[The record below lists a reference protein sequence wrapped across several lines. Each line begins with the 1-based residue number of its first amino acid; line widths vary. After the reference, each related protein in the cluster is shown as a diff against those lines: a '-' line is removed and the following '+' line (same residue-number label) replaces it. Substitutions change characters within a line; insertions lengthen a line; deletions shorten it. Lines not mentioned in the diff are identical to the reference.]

1 MTEGTQAKAM
11 RLPVAGKVGMTGNLY
26 ALKTLLPENMEQLS
40 QTKLESFANAFSKA
54 RIAVIGDLM
63 LDRYLF
69 GTVSR
74 FSPEAP
80 VPILD
85 IHRDEWRL
93 GGAANVANNIHTL
106 SATAILIGVVG
117 DDSKGMRIRRMLKDI
132 GLSADGII
140 SDPDRPTTIKTRVIA
155 ANQQMLRVDHE
166 KKHYLSAEIEEKV
179 FSYVDSLMDDLDA
192 IIFEDYN
199 KGVLS
204 PKLIR
209 RITALAEEKGIPVF
223 VDPKH
228 DNFFEYKKAT
238 VFKPNRKEME
248 DALRMKFDGDG
259 KLQEAGFKLL
269 EMLEAENILLTL
281 SDKGM
286 LLFERGEKEPYSI
299 PTRAQQ
305 VADVSGAGDTVIAT
319 LAVASAC
326 GATIREAATMANRAA
341 GIVIEEL
348 GIVPIY
354 KEQLFNALV
363 EDLENVR

>member
-1 MTEGTQAKAM
+1 MDH
-11 RLPVAGKVGMTGNLY
+11 
-26 ALKTLLPENMEQLS
+26 LS
-40 QTKLESFANAFSKA
+40 QTKLESLSHAFSKA

-85 IHRDEWRL
+85 INRDELRL

-106 SATAILIGVVG
+106 SATAILIGIVG
-117 DDSKGMRIRRMLKDI
+117 DDSKGERVRKMLDTI
-132 GLSADGII
+132 GLSSDGII
-140 SDPDRPTTIKTRVIA
+140 TAHDRPTTIKTRVIA
-155 ANQQMLRVDHE
+155 GSQQMLRVDHE
-166 KKHYLSAEIEEKV
+166 KKHPVSADTEEMLFTFLESRIEEI
-179 FSYVDSLMDDLDA
+179 DG
-192 IIFEDYN
+192 IILEDYN
-199 KGVLS
+199 KGVFS
-204 PKLIR
+204 AKLIR
-209 RITALAEEKGIPVF
+209 RISALAEIKGIPIF

-228 DNFFEYKKAT
+228 DNFFEFKQAK
-238 VFKPNRKEME
+238 VFKPNREEME
-248 DALRMKFDGDG
+248 DALKISFDTDE
-259 KLQEAGFKLL
+259 KLHAAGFKLL
-269 EMLEAENILLTL
+269 EMLSAENILLTL
-281 SDKGM
+281 SEKGM
-286 LLFERGEKEPYSI
+286 LLFERGEKEPFAI
-299 PTRAQQ
+299 PTRAQE

-354 KEQLFNALV
+354 REQLFDALMA
-363 EDLENVR
+363 DLEEVG

>member
-1 MTEGTQAKAM
+1 ME
-11 RLPVAGKVGMTGNLY
+11 NL
-26 ALKTLLPENMEQLS
+26 S
-40 QTKLESFANAFSKA
+40 HTKLESLANAFPKA

-106 SATAILIGVVG
+106 SGTALLIGVVG
-117 DDSKGMRIRRMLKDI
+117 DDSKGMRIRRMLEEI
-132 GLSADGII
+132 GLSSDGII
-140 SDPDRPTTIKTRVIA
+140 TDSERPTTIKTRVIA
-155 ANQQMLRVDHE
+155 ASQQMLRVDHE
-166 KKHYLSAEIEEKV
+166 KKHYLSSETEDKV
-179 FSYVDSLMDDLDA
+179 FSYLESESENLDG

-204 PKLIR
+204 AKLIR
-209 RITALAEEKGIPVF
+209 RITSLASDKGIPIF

-248 DALRMKFDGDG
+248 DALGL
-259 KLQEAGFKLL
+259 KLSSEKKIIDAGFKLL
-269 EMLEAENILLTL
+269 EMLQAENILLTL
-281 SDKGM
+281 SEKGM
-286 LLFERGEKEPYSI
+286 LLFERGEKTPYSI
-299 PTRAQQ
+299 PTRARE

-319 LAVASAC
+319 LAVARAC
-326 GATIREAATMANRAA
+326 GATVREAAMMANRAA
-341 GIVIEEL
+341 GLVIEEL

-354 KEQLFNALV
+354 KEQLFSALV
-363 EDLENVR
+363 EDLENV

>member
-1 MTEGTQAKAM
+1 
-11 RLPVAGKVGMTGNLY
+11 
-26 ALKTLLPENMEQLS
+26 MEQLT
-40 QTKLESFANAFSKA
+40 QTKLESLSNAFSRA

-74 FSPEAP
+74 MSPEAP

-85 IHRDEWRL
+85 IHNDEWRL
-93 GGAANVANNIHTL
+93 GGAANVANNIHAL
-106 SATAILIGVVG
+106 GAEALLVGVVG
-117 DDSKGMRIRRMLKDI
+117 DDSKGSRVRNMLSEL
-132 GLSADGII
+132 GLSSEGII
-140 SDPDRPTTIKTRVIA
+140 SDPDRPTTIKTRVVA
-155 ANQQMLRVDHE
+155 ASQQMLRVDHE
-166 KKHYLSAEIEEKV
+166 MKHNISATTE
-179 FSYVDSLMDDLDA
+179 DA
-192 IIFEDYN
+192 IFSLIESRGESLDGIILEDYN

-209 RITALAEEKGIPVF
+209 RLIEFAGKKGIPVF

-228 DNFFEYKKAT
+228 DNFFEYKT
-238 VFKPNRKEME
+238 VSVFKPNRKEME
-248 DALRMKFDGDG
+248 DALGIRFDTDA
-259 KLQEAGFKLL
+259 KLQLAGSKLL
-269 EMLEAENILLTL
+269 EMLDAENILLTL

-286 LLFERGEKEPYSI
+286 LLFERGEKEPFSI

-319 LAVASAC
+319 LAVAKAC
-326 GATIREAATMANRAA
+326 GATVREAATIANRAA

-354 KEQLFNALV
+354 KEKLFEALM
-363 EDLENVR
+363 EDLEEAG

>member
-1 MTEGTQAKAM
+1 
-11 RLPVAGKVGMTGNLY
+11 
-26 ALKTLLPENMEQLS
+26 MEHLS
-40 QTKLESFANAFSKA
+40 QTKLESLVNAFPKA

-106 SATAILIGVVG
+106 SATALLVGVVG
-117 DDSKGMRIRRMLKDI
+117 DDSKGSRIKKMLKET
-132 GLSADGII
+132 GLSSDGII
-140 SDPDRPTTIKTRVIA
+140 ADPDRPTTIKTRVIA
-155 ANQQMLRVDHE
+155 ASQQMLRVDHE
-166 KKHYLSAEIEEKV
+166 RKHYINTETEDKV
-179 FSYVDSLMDDLDA
+179 FNYIESQIENLDA

-209 RITALAEEKGIPVF
+209 RITTIAASKGIPIF

-228 DNFFEYKKAT
+228 DNFFEYKKST

-248 DALRMKFDGDG
+248 DALGLHFDGDG

-269 EMLEAENILLTL
+269 DMLEAENILLTL

-286 LLFERGEKEPYSI
+286 LLFERGEKKPFSI

-354 KEQLFNALV
+354 REQLFDALV
-363 EDLENVR
+363 EDLENV

>member
-1 MTEGTQAKAM
+1 MDH
-11 RLPVAGKVGMTGNLY
+11 
-26 ALKTLLPENMEQLS
+26 LS
-40 QTKLESFANAFSKA
+40 QTKLESLSKAFSKA

-69 GTVSR
+69 GSVSR

-85 IHRDEWRL
+85 IHRDELRL

-106 SATAILIGVVG
+106 SATALLIGVVG
-117 DDSKGMRIRRMLKDI
+117 DDSKGERVRKMLSDI
-132 GLSADGII
+132 GLSSDGII
-140 SDPDRPTTIKTRVIA
+140 TAHDRPTTIKTRVIA
-155 ANQQMLRVDHE
+155 GSQQMLRVDHE
-166 KKHYLSAEIEEKV
+166 KKHPINSETEEKL
-179 FSYVDSLMDDLDA
+179 FTFLESRIEKIDG
-192 IIFEDYN
+192 IILEDYN

-204 PKLIR
+204 AKLIR
-209 RITALAEEKGIPVF
+209 RISALAAQKKIPVF

-228 DNFFEYKKAT
+228 DNFFEFKNAT

-248 DALRMKFDGDG
+248 DALKISFDTDE
-259 KLQEAGFKLL
+259 KLHAAGFKLL
-269 EMLEAENILLTL
+269 EMLSAENILLTL
-281 SDKGM
+281 SEKGM
-286 LLFERGEKEPYSI
+286 LLFERGEKEPFAI
-299 PTRAQQ
+299 PTRAQE

-348 GIVPIY
+348 GIVPIFR
-354 KEQLFNALV
+354 EQLITALT
-363 EDLENVR
+363 EDLEEVN

>member
-1 MTEGTQAKAM
+1 MD
-11 RLPVAGKVGMTGNLY
+11 N
-26 ALKTLLPENMEQLS
+26 LS
-40 QTKLESFANAFSKA
+40 QTKLESLSNAFSKVK
-54 RIAVIGDLM
+54 IAVIGDLM

-85 IHRDEWRL
+85 IHRDELRL
-93 GGAANVANNIHTL
+93 GGAANVANNIHAL
-106 SATAILIGVVG
+106 SATALLIGVVG
-117 DDSKGMRIRRMLKDI
+117 DDSKGATVRKMLEAT
-132 GLSADGII
+132 GLSSEGII
-140 SDPDRPTTIKTRVIA
+140 TASDRPTTIKTRVIA
-155 ANQQMLRVDHE
+155 ASQQMLRVDHE
-166 KKHYLSAEIEEKV
+166 KKHALPPDTEEKL
-179 FSYVDSLMDDLDA
+179 FTFLESQIESIDG

-204 PKLIR
+204 SRLIR
-209 RITALAEEKGIPVF
+209 RITELALKKSIPIF

-228 DNFFEYKKAT
+228 DNFFEYKHPT
-238 VFKPNRKEME
+238 IFKPNRKEME
-248 DALRMKFDGDG
+248 DALGMNFDGDV
-259 KLQEAGFKLL
+259 KLHASGFKLL

-281 SDKGM
+281 SERGM
-286 LLFERGEKEPYSI
+286 LLFERGEKEPFSI

-319 LAVASAC
+319 LAVARAC
-326 GATIREAATMANRAA
+326 GATVREAATMANRAA

-354 KEQLFNALV
+354 REQLFDALM
-363 EDLENVR
+363 EDLEEAH

>member
-1 MTEGTQAKAM
+1 MFIS
-11 RLPVAGKVGMTGNLY
+11 GNLQ
-26 ALKTLLPENMEQLS
+26 LRMDHLS
-40 QTKLESFANAFSKA
+40 QTKLESLSNAFSKA

-85 IHRDEWRL
+85 IHRDELRL

-106 SATAILIGVVG
+106 SATALLIGVVG
-117 DDSKGMRIRRMLKDI
+117 DDSKGMRVRKMLEAI
-132 GLSADGII
+132 GLSSEGVITTH
-140 SDPDRPTTIKTRVIA
+140 DRPTTIKTRVIA
-155 ANQQMLRVDHE
+155 ASQQMLRVDHE
-166 KKHYLSAEIEEKV
+166 KKHALPADIEDKLFHVLE
-179 FSYVDSLMDDLDA
+179 SQIETVDG

-204 PKLIR
+204 AKLIR
-209 RITALAEEKGIPVF
+209 RIIAIAAKRKIPVF

-228 DNFFEYKKAT
+228 DNFFEFKQAT

-248 DALRMKFDGDG
+248 DALGIHFDGDG
-259 KLQEAGFKLL
+259 KLHSAGFKLL
-269 EMLEAENILLTL
+269 EMLGAENILLTL
-281 SDKGM
+281 SEKGM
-286 LLFERGEKEPYSI
+286 LLFERGEKEPFAI

-354 KEQLFNALV
+354 REQLFDALM
-363 EDLENVR
+363 EDLETV

>member
-1 MTEGTQAKAM
+1 MD
-11 RLPVAGKVGMTGNLY
+11 
-26 ALKTLLPENMEQLS
+26 QLS
-40 QTKLESFANAFSKA
+40 HTKLESLADAFSKA

-85 IHRDEWRL
+85 IHRDELRL
-93 GGAANVANNIHTL
+93 GGAANVANNINTL
-106 SATAILIGVVG
+106 SATAYLIGVVG
-117 DDSKGMRIRRMLKDI
+117 DDSKGVRLRNMLEEK
-132 GLSADGII
+132 GLSSAGII

-155 ANQQMLRVDHE
+155 ASQQMLRVDHE
-166 KKHYLSAEIEEKV
+166 RKHYVSAAVEEKI
-179 FSYVDSLMDDLDA
+179 FGYLDSIADSLDA

-209 RITALAEEKGIPVF
+209 RVIALADAKGIPIF

-228 DNFFEYKKAT
+228 DNFFEFKKAT

-248 DALRMKFDGDG
+248 DALGLHFNGDG

-286 LLFERGEKEPYSI
+286 MLFERGEQVPYTI

-326 GATIREAATMANRAA
+326 GATVREAAMMANRAA

-354 KEQLFNALV
+354 KEKLFDALI
-363 EDLENVR
+363 EDLESVE

>member
-1 MTEGTQAKAM
+1 MDH
-11 RLPVAGKVGMTGNLY
+11 
-26 ALKTLLPENMEQLS
+26 LS
-40 QTKLESFANAFSKA
+40 QTKLESLSNAFSKA

-69 GTVSR
+69 GSVSR

-85 IHRDEWRL
+85 IHRDELRL

-106 SATAILIGVVG
+106 SATALLIGVVG
-117 DDSKGMRIRRMLKDI
+117 DDSKGERVRKMLGEI
-132 GLSADGII
+132 GLSSDGII
-140 SDPDRPTTIKTRVIA
+140 TAHDRPTTIKTRVIA
-155 ANQQMLRVDHE
+155 GSQQMLRVDHE
-166 KKHYLSAEIEEKV
+166 KKHAIDSETEEKI
-179 FSYVDSLMDDLDA
+179 FTYLEANIESIDG
-192 IIFEDYN
+192 IILEDYN

-204 PKLIR
+204 AKLIR
-209 RITALAEEKGIPVF
+209 RISALALQKNIPVF

-228 DNFFEYKKAT
+228 DNFFEFKNVT

-248 DALRMKFDGDG
+248 DALKISFDTDE
-259 KLQEAGFKLL
+259 KLHAAGFKLL
-269 EMLEAENILLTL
+269 EMLGAENILLTL
-281 SDKGM
+281 SEKGM
-286 LLFERGEKEPYSI
+286 LLFERGEKEPFAI
-299 PTRAQQ
+299 PTRAQE

-348 GIVPIY
+348 GIVPIFR
-354 KEQLFNALV
+354 EQLITALM
-363 EDLENVR
+363 EDLEEVG

>member
-1 MTEGTQAKAM
+1 M
-11 RLPVAGKVGMTGNLY
+11 
-26 ALKTLLPENMEQLS
+26 ENLS
-40 QTKLESFANAFSKA
+40 QTKLESLANAFPKA
-54 RIAVIGDLM
+54 QIAVIGDLM

-106 SATAILIGVVG
+106 SATALLVGVVG
-117 DDSKGMRIRRMLKDI
+117 DDSKGLRIKKMLKEI
-132 GLSADGII
+132 GLSPDGII
-140 SDPDRPTTIKTRVIA
+140 TDPDRPTTIKTRVIA
-155 ANQQMLRVDHE
+155 ASQQMLRVDHE
-166 KKHYLSAEIEEKV
+166 RKHYLNPETEEKV
-179 FSYVDSLMDDLDA
+179 FKYVEKNIDDLNA

-199 KGVLS
+199 KGVLA

-209 RITALAEEKGIPVF
+209 RITSLAAGKNIPVF

-248 DALRMKFDGDG
+248 DALGLHFDGDG

-269 EMLEAENILLTL
+269 DMLEAENILLTL

-286 LLFERGEKEPYSI
+286 VLFERGEKKPFSI

-348 GIVPIY
+348 GIVPIF
-354 KEQLFNALV
+354 KEQLFDALI
-363 EDLENVR
+363 EDLEEAA

>member
-1 MTEGTQAKAM
+1 MD
-11 RLPVAGKVGMTGNLY
+11 Y
-26 ALKTLLPENMEQLS
+26 LS
-40 QTKLESFANAFSKA
+40 QTKLESLSNAFSKA

-63 LDRYLF
+63 LDRYIF

-85 IHRDEWRL
+85 IHRDELRL

-106 SATAILIGVVG
+106 SATALLIGVVG
-117 DDSKGMRIRRMLKDI
+117 DDSKGIRVRKMLEDI
-132 GLSADGII
+132 GLSNEGII
-140 SDPDRPTTIKTRVIA
+140 TDPDRPTTIKTRVIA
-155 ANQQMLRVDHE
+155 ASQQMLRVDHE
-166 KKHYLSAEIEEKV
+166 MKHYLSSESEEKV
-179 FSYVDSLMDDLDA
+179 FSFLESHCDNLDG

-209 RITALAEEKGIPVF
+209 RITALAQSKGIPIF

-238 VFKPNRKEME
+238 IFKPNRKEME
-248 DALRMKFDGDG
+248 DALGIRFDKDE
-259 KLQEAGFKLL
+259 KLHAAGFKLL
-269 EMLEAENILLTL
+269 EMLDAENILLTL

-286 LLFERGEKEPYSI
+286 LLFERGGKEPFSI

-319 LAVASAC
+319 LAVAKAC
-326 GATIREAATMANRAA
+326 GATVREAAMMANRAA

-354 KEQLFNALV
+354 KEKLFDALV
-363 EDLENVR
+363 EDMEYEK

>member
-1 MTEGTQAKAM
+1 MDHI
-11 RLPVAGKVGMTGNLY
+11 
-26 ALKTLLPENMEQLS
+26 S
-40 QTKLESFANAFSKA
+40 QTKLESFSKAFSTA

-69 GTVSR
+69 GSVSR
-74 FSPEAP
+74 LSPEAP

-85 IHRDEWRL
+85 IHRDELRL

-106 SATAILIGVVG
+106 SATAILVGVVG
-117 DDSKGMRIRRMLKDI
+117 DDSKGAQFRKMLGDI
-132 GLSADGII
+132 GLSSEGII
-140 SDPDRPTTIKTRVIA
+140 TSADRPTTIKTRVVA
-155 ANQQMLRVDHE
+155 ASQQMLRVDHE
-166 KKHYLSAEIEEKV
+166 KKHPIPTETEEKI
-179 FSYVDSLMDDLDA
+179 FNFLEAKIDELDG

-199 KGVLS
+199 KGVLQ

-209 RITALAEEKGIPVF
+209 RITELAVRKSVPIF

-228 DNFFEYKKAT
+228 DNFFEFKHAT
-238 VFKPNRKEME
+238 IFKPNRKEME
-248 DALRMKFDGDG
+248 DALGIHFDGDG
-259 KLQEAGFKLL
+259 KLHAAGFKLL
-269 EMLEAENILLTL
+269 EMLEAENVLLTL
-281 SDKGM
+281 SEKGM

-326 GATIREAATMANRAA
+326 GASVREAAMIANRAA

-354 KEQLFNALV
+354 KQQLLDALL
-363 EDLENVR
+363 EDLEEVN